1 MRHRFVARPPAPARR
16 VAALGRTFHDRAGTG
31 MPGLRNDPHDP
42 EDENRLATACMRIE
56 RRGVA
61 LDVGQAGARVL
72 GFHIDSD
79 AREAG
84 DAAR

>member
-1 MRHRFVARPPAPARR
+1 
-16 VAALGRTFHDRAGTG
+16 
-31 MPGLRNDPHDP
+31 LRNAPHDP

-56 RRGVA
+56 RRGIA
-61 LDVGQAGARVL
+61 LDVWQAGARVL
-72 GFHIDSD
+72 GFHIDPD

>member
-1 MRHRFVARPPAPARR
+1 M
-16 VAALGRTFHDRAGTG
+16 
-31 MPGLRNDPHDP
+31 RNDPHDP

-61 LDVGQAGARVL
+61 LDVGQAGARAL